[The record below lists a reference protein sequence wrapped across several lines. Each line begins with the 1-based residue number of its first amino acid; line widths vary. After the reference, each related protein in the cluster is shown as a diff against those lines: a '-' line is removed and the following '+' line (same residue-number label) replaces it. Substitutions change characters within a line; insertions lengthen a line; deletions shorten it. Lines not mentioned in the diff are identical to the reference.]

1 MGVRLRAE
9 DDRAGRGSVL
19 IVDDEPMVR
28 LVYSK
33 FLEGAGLEV
42 VAVAS
47 GREALSLLGTRR
59 FDLVLLDIV
68 MPELT
73 GVDLLE
79 LLPSQPLE
87 VRPRILMMSGTDNA
101 STNERCKALGAEDVL
116 VKPISPLVLRQAVQ
130 AGFEN

>member
-1 MGVRLRAE
+1 MGLRLRAE
-9 DDRAGRGSVL
+9 GDRVDHGSVL

-33 FLEGAGLEV
+33 FLEGAGFEV

-47 GREALSLLGTRR
+47 GREALALLGTRR

-73 GVDLLE
+73 GVELLE
-79 LLPSQPLE
+79 LLPSRVLE
-87 VRPRILMMSGTDNA
+87 DRPRVLMMSGTDNT
-101 STNERCKALGAEDVL
+101 STIERCKALGAEDVL
-116 VKPISPLVLRQAVQ
+116 VKPIAPTVLRAAVQ
-130 AGFEN
+130 AGIED